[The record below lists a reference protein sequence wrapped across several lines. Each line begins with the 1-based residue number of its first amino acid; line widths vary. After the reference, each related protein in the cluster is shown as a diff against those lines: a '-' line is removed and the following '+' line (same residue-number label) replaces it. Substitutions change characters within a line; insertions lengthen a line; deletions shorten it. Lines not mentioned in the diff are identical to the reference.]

1 MNPIT
6 ARELRERFRRT
17 GSLVFV
23 TLWLLIIGLFG
34 YFAYLLARVAVG
46 ATGMIGGFA
55 PLLASASMGRFMLQL
70 FLLLLLTAVI
80 FVAPGLSALSIVG
93 ERERQTFPLVQVSQ
107 LGAYQIVLGK
117 LGSSLAYLLL
127 LLVAAAPL
135 LVLPALFGG
144 VTVGDVLGGLGAV
157 LVTATTIG
165 ALGLWMSSAARSSR
179 GAVASSYVWAFSLGL
194 GTFLLLTAELLL
206 LGQGRAGPFDSR
218 GRELYS
224 AWLNPY
230 MAMVS
235 AVEDPPGGQTV
246 GTPGPFLPIQ
256 FLLQARQG
264 NPEAMGPL
272 VEDQPVRR
280 GPLWVRSLAAAAL
293 LSALGLARAA
303 RAVRAPRRRLLV
315 VGRRRR
321 TTPEPA
327 GGGP

>member
-23 TLWLLIIGLFG
+23 TLWLLVIGLFG

-46 ATGMIGGFA
+46 ATGLIGGFA

-144 VTVGDVLGGLGAV
+144 VTVGDVLGGLAAV
-157 LVTATTIG
+157 VGTAATLG
-165 ALGLWMSSAARSSR
+165 ALGLWMSSVARSSR

-206 LGQGRAGPFDSR
+206 VGQGPADPFDPR

-224 AWLNPY
+224 AWLNPF

-235 AVEDPPGGQTV
+235 AVEDPPGAQTL
-246 GTPGPFLPIQ
+246 GTPGPFLPFQ
-256 FLLQARQG
+256 FLVQARQG
-264 NPEAMGPL
+264 DPQSMGQL
-272 VEDQPVRR
+272 VDDQPVRR
-280 GPLWVRSLAAAAL
+280 GPLWIRSLALAAL
-293 LSALGLARAA
+293 LSALALSRAA
-303 RAVRAPRRRLLV
+303 RAVRAPRRRRPVL
-315 VGRRRR
+315 RRRR
-321 TTPEPA
+321 RAPV
-327 GGGP
+327 GSGP